1 MTELVKRLEA
11 DYLTAV
17 KQKDQAKVDIYRLL
31 KSALKNEEIEKR
43 TDRSQLDGLNEEDV
57 IKVLKKEAKK
67 RQEAIQLY
75 TSGGRDDLRKKEE
88 SELTIIKEY
97 LPSELADEEIK
108 NIVKKVIQD
117 NNLSQQ
123 DFGQAMKL
131 VMAELKG
138 QADGKRVG
146 QIVKELL

>member
-88 SELTIIKEY
+88 SELSIIKEY

-117 NNLSQQ
+117 NSLSQQ

-146 QIVKELL
+146 LIVKELL